1 MYSVRFIRKAGIYV
15 GHAAVCLV
23 LVVAILAIF
32 WAASYFRS
40 VHQRRRAERL
50 VHDLQNLPTG
60 AAGASRGAEIA
71 SQFGAM
77 RHCRADQRRYEF
89 EISFATSKSAIVLPF
104 RRTEWDYVG
113 IRPWRVDAVIAMR
126 RDEIT
131 YIEFT
136 ALIARGRGWLYN
148 RGPLLGN
155 YWGWWSDSIAVS
167 PDQFATFLTTQKEI
181 ARANAVATGH
191 QISPGSEGIIV
202 SKPSLDVEGGGEALN
217 VTLSASATAKSRA
230 IGFDVNLR
238 CATAISPCT
247 ELCQIAPS
255 AWQSYSQYQKS
266 NGWYVEE
273 LQNCPVEGH
282 HP

>member
-1 MYSVRFIRKAGIYV
+1 MRKAGMYV
-15 GHAAVCLV
+15 GHAAVCLAF
-23 LVVAILAIF
+23 VVAILATF
-32 WAASYFRS
+32 WAASYPRS

-50 VHDLQNLPTG
+50 LRDLQNLPTG
-60 AAGASRGAEIA
+60 AAGASKAEEIA
-71 SQFGAM
+71 NQFGAT
-77 RHCRADQRRYEF
+77 RHCRADQCRYEF
-89 EISFATSKSAIVLPF
+89 EISFAVSKSAIVLPF
-104 RRTEWDYVG
+104 RRTEWDYLG

-126 RDEIT
+126 KDEIT

-136 ALIARGRGWLYN
+136 TLIARGRGWLYN

-167 PDQFATFLTTQKEI
+167 PDQFATFVTTQKEI

-191 QISPGSEGIIV
+191 QISSGSEGIIV
-202 SKPSLDVEGGGEALN
+202 RKPSFDVEGGGEALD
-217 VTLSASATAKSRA
+217 VTLAASATPRSRA

-238 CATAISPCT
+238 CATAMSPCT

-255 AWQSYSQYQKS
+255 AWQSYSQYEKS

-273 LQNCPVEGH
+273 LQNCPVDVR